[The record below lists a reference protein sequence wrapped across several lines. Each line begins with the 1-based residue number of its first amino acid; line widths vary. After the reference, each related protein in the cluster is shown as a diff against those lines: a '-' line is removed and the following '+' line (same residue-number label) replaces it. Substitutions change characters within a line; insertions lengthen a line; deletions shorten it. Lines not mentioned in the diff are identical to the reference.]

1 MIRVSAGKGL
11 LWALL
16 AVPAVGALYRFATE
30 PGIWPGDLL
39 HSTGEWSARF
49 IIIALMLTPLAQ
61 LLPQSRTV
69 KWLVR
74 HRRAFG
80 VAGFAY
86 AVLHLVF
93 YVLDMETVAA
103 MLAEIGAPAI
113 WTGWLALLCLV
124 PPAAASSD
132 AAMRLLRR
140 NWKRVQ
146 RLVYAAA
153 VLTLFHWMLV
163 HDGKVSALIHFAPL
177 IGLQLLRLGRTIHRS
192 PTERKIA

>member
-1 MIRVSAGKGL
+1 MKRVAIGKGV
-11 LWALL
+11 LWAVL
-16 AVPAVGALYRFATE
+16 AVPAALALYRFATE

-39 HSTGEWSARF
+39 HPTGEWSARF

-61 LLPQSRTV
+61 LLPQSRAV

-86 AVLHLVF
+86 AVLHLIF
-93 YVLDMETVAA
+93 YVLDMETIAA
-103 MLAEIGAPAI
+103 MLAELGAPAI
-113 WTGWLALLCLV
+113 WTGWLALLCLL

-140 NWKRVQ
+140 NWKLVQ
-146 RLVYAAA
+146 RLVYPAA
-153 VLTLFHWMLV
+153 VLTLVHWVLV
-163 HDGKVSALIHFAPL
+163 HDGKVSALVHFAPL
-177 IGLQLLRLGRTIHRS
+177 ILLQVLRLARHLYRPPI
-192 PTERKIA
+192 ERKIA